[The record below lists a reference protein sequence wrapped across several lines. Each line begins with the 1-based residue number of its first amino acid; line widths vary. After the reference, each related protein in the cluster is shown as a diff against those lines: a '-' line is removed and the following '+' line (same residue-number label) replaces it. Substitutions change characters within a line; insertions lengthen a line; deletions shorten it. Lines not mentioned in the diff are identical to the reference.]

1 MKFIDPNNLEPEQ
14 LLQYRRTLAKRLNE
28 RARALEKRGV
38 TWGFIERY
46 NLAVMD
52 YGKKRLPENEKAIS
66 GLSTLSEVLRLQD
79 LLEMETSTIIG
90 IHRVNLRRQKTLK
103 EKYGITFESA
113 EQMARFFENEGYR
126 ALADLYGS
134 GTALNIVAGLE
145 ASPDEVADAVE
156 AAVAQG
162 DPAVLG
168 KYGIKS
174 VADILRL
181 GAKGRGGKR

>member
-1 MKFIDPNNLEPEQ
+1 MKFIDPNDLEPEQ

-28 RARALEKRGV
+28 RARTLEKKGI

-52 YGKKRLPENEKAIS
+52 YGRKRLPENKKVTP
-66 GLSTLSEVLRLQD
+66 GMSTLGEVLRMQN
-79 LLEMETSTIIG
+79 LLEMETSTLTG
-90 IHRVNLRRQKTLK
+90 IRRVNMRRKKALK
-103 EKYGITFESA
+103 ERYGITFESD

-126 ALADLYGS
+126 MLSDLYGS
-134 GTALNIVAGLE
+134 GTALNIVAGLDE
-145 ASPDEVADAVE
+145 APDEVADAV
-156 AAVAQG
+156 ASAVEQG

-174 VADILRL
+174 VADVLRL